1 MPGKRVRRQ
10 SPPRTPQPPVPTY
23 SPVGTR
29 DPTPVNGYEILE
41 KLATLPISTWNYV
54 FDDTTVRHLGP
65 MAQDFAAAFGLGDND
80 KVINVVDA
88 NGVLMVAVQAL
99 YRKVQALEA
108 EVEDLRRGQPGGL
121 ES

>member
-1 MPGKRVRRQ
+1 V
-10 SPPRTPQPPVPTY
+10 
-23 SPVGTR
+23 
-29 DPTPVNGYEILE
+29 PVNGYEILE
-41 KLATLPISTWNYV
+41 KLAALPISTWNYV
-54 FDDTTVRHLGP
+54 FDDATVRHLGP

-88 NGVLMVAVQAL
+88 NGVLMVAIQAL

-108 EVEDLRRGQPGGL
+108 EVEYLRRGQPGGL